1 MNNSMPHIEAFNPT
15 EENISRFREIYFMSF
30 PEEERRPWEQMNGF
44 LNGGNEQFK
53 AFAIMDGATLI
64 GFLTVW
70 TLQGMNY
77 IEHFAVSHDRR
88 GNGTGQNA
96 LRALMEMMPASYVL
110 EVEPK
115 ETGDIARRRIG
126 FYSKLGF
133 TPREE
138 FDYLQPPYADGL
150 PEVPLTLMTTG
161 DIEPENA
168 AKQLWDVVY
177 HKKGVN

>member
-44 LNGGNEQFK
+44 LNGGNGQFK

-64 GFLTVW
+64 GFITVW
-70 TLQGMNY
+70 TL
-77 IEHFAVSHDRR
+77 EHFAVRHDRR

-161 DIEPENA
+161 DIEPGNA

>member
-1 MNNSMPHIEAFNPT
+1 
-15 EENISRFREIYFMSF
+15 
-30 PEEERRPWEQMNGF
+30 
-44 LNGGNEQFK
+44 
-53 AFAIMDGATLI
+53 
-64 GFLTVW
+64 
-70 TLQGMNY
+70 MNY

-138 FDYLQPPYADGL
+138 FDYLQPPYDDGL